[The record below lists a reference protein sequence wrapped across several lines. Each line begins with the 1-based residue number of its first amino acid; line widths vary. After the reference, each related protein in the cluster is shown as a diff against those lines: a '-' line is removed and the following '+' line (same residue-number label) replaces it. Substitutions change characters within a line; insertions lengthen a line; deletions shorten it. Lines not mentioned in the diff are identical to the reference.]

1 VLKAKEVSTMVLS
14 GSAVGSRHGEEFR
27 RDSPSSKSGKATSMF
42 CTPLRTSKS
51 IYRGQSTTLVIGQRR
66 WSSTPSFTPPSLL
79 GALWSHLHLWPEVP
93 RRSRIYAQE
102 QDGPSASLDY
112 GEEIRQRIA

>member
-14 GSAVGSRHGEEFR
+14 GSDVGSRHGEEFR
-27 RDSPSSKSGKATSMF
+27 RDSPSSESGKATSTF
-42 CTPLRTSKS
+42 RTPLRSSKA
-51 IYRGQSTTLVIGQRR
+51 IYRGRSTTLVIGQRR
-66 WSSTPSFTPPSLL
+66 WSSPPSFSPPRSLL

-102 QDGPSASLDY
+102 QDGPSTSLDY
-112 GEEIRQRIA
+112 GEEIH